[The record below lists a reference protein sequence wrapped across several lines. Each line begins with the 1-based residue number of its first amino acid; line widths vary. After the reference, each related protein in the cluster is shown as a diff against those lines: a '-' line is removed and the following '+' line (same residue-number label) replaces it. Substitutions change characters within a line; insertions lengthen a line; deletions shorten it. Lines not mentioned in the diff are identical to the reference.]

1 LTAAE
6 YNNVNKDNGALD
18 AHWGAEKHMI
28 IGHRFM
34 EEIALTMPERLLK
47 VTFTSS
53 NYDNAYWNGSVMTYG
68 DGSGTYFDI
77 LTSIDVAAHE
87 IGHAICSNTANLAYQ
102 PESGAM
108 NEAFSDI

>member
-1 LTAAE
+1 
-6 YNNVNKDNGALD
+6 
-18 AHWGAEKHMI
+18 
-28 IGHRFM
+28 
-34 EEIALTMPERLLK
+34 
-47 VTFTSS
+47 
-53 NYDNAYWNGSVMTYG
+53 MTYG

-108 NEAFSDI
+108 NEAFSDIWEPVLNIMRQIYLVNRRRY

>member
-1 LTAAE
+1 MHIGEPRKHDYWTSVHGRNSFDNAGAA
-6 YNNVNKDNGALD
+6 
-18 AHWGAEKHMI
+18 I
-28 IGHRFM
+28 
-34 EEIALTMPERLLK
+34 K

-108 NEAFSDI
+108 NEAFSDIWSLC

>member
-1 LTAAE
+1 L
-6 YNNVNKDNGALD
+6 
-18 AHWGAEKHMI
+18 GAEKTYDYWTSVHGRNSFDNAGAAI
-28 IGHRFM
+28 KSYVHY
-34 EEIALTMPERLLK
+34 
-47 VTFTSS
+47 SS

-108 NEAFSDI
+108 NEAFSDIWEPVLNIMQRQINLPG

>member
-1 LTAAE
+1 
-6 YNNVNKDNGALD
+6 
-18 AHWGAEKHMI
+18 
-28 IGHRFM
+28 M

-47 VTFTSS
+47 VTFTT
-53 NYDNAYWNGSVMTYG
+53 AAIMIMLTGMEVMTYG

-108 NEAFSDI
+108 NEAFLIFGSLC